1 MNDVLSYLSNVNN
14 CWLKKKKKKIYAYIE
29 QKWKSKIE
37 LNFSQWIYL
46 FISFFFFCNKAKRE
60 NDIWTNELAEYYL
73 TLLKEN
79 NNKKEKRIQIHN
91 SFNVIFLYF
100 PTIYRISSA
109 RSQIIFSN
117 LIIFFNLR
125 HYHFKFF
132 ISFDFSSK
140 RTYAYFVRRVER
152 KVAIDEKDWK
162 NWFVPSADNFTDF
175 SRIQLND
182 DRRLYIVHNP
192 LLLE

>member
-46 FISFFFFCNKAKRE
+46 FIPFFFFCNKTKRE

-79 NNKKEKRIQIHN
+79 NNKKKKKYR
-91 SFNVIFLYF
+91 S
-100 PTIYRISSA
+100 TILST
-109 RSQIIFSN
+109 
-117 LIIFFNLR
+117 LFF
-125 HYHFKFF
+125 
-132 ISFDFSSK
+132 
-140 RTYAYFVRRVER
+140 
-152 KVAIDEKDWK
+152 
-162 NWFVPSADNFTDF
+162 FTF
-175 SRIQLND
+175 QRYIESHQLA
-182 DRRLYIVHNP
+182 LK
-192 LLLE
+192 